1 MISYWSEGD
10 NVSGVL
16 RTRKNTPDSAA
27 AVVRFED
34 SDGRSIEIGIIT
46 KFLSVGDIVLAE
58 ESGGYRI
65 FRSTN
70 DGETFVL
77 LDGGEDTLELV
88 GCGTNRFYARYG
100 NGEKVY
106 SDDGVNWRNAE
117 NINASNWSVF
127 NASGVD
133 YISCSA
139 YDEDLRNGLLERK
152 KFVIIKNQ
160 MKFDHDGRIFE
171 KLCINDRGDIVCISG
186 MDGKSLLIGRTFRN
200 GDDYGDI
207 EYIEY
212 PYVGGM
218 VFSGAHVVD
227 EDIVLSPYGG
237 MTAVRIAG
245 AYNRSSKTEIK
256 FIDISTALNNEI
268 NVFGGFGDANDR
280 ILMYPSDG
288 NAILVYDKVNS
299 KFHRLYSFDSTMTLS
314 DCDSVGFDRSSNA
327 ILSPRSS
334 SINGQIKF
342 SVTKFDDRLDYGI
355 VEIDEGFPILVTYV
369 RLNTYFD
376 SSDVHGDVY
385 KIVFTFL
392 NDQNGRSVSMISAP
406 FNLQPDG
413 TFEFSNW
420 NAVNEIGYAEGIYI
434 VNGKS
439 IKYGFRSS
447 DTTPK
452 FTIEKL
458 FSGYAQNST
467 NTGGLRIDII
477 APSKEERDNVVVR
490 YGLAGGHGELCVY
503 GDIESGDND
512 YKMELD

>member
-1 MISYWSEGD
+1 M
-10 NVSGVL
+10 
-16 RTRKNTPDSAA
+16 
-27 AVVRFED
+27 
-34 SDGRSIEIGIIT
+34 
-46 KFLSVGDIVLAE
+46 AE

-106 SDDGVNWRNAE
+106 SDDGVNWKNAE

-133 YISCSA
+133 YISCST
-139 YDEDLRNGLLERK
+139 YDEDLSNGLLEKK
-152 KFVIIKNQ
+152 KFILIKNQ
-160 MKFDHDGRIFE
+160 MKFDHDGRVFE

-237 MTAVRIAG
+237 MTAVRITG

-299 KFHRLYSFDSTMTLS
+299 KFHRLYSFDSAMTLS
-314 DCDSVGFDRSSNA
+314 GALTKFTPNA
-327 ILSPRSS
+327 LSTAPRLSP
-334 SINGQIKF
+334 
-342 SVTKFDDRLDYGI
+342 
-355 VEIDEGFPILVTYV
+355 
-369 RLNTYFD
+369 
-376 SSDVHGDVY
+376 
-385 KIVFTFL
+385 
-392 NDQNGRSVSMISAP
+392 GRSLNFVLMISA
-406 FNLQPDG
+406 
-413 TFEFSNW
+413 
-420 NAVNEIGYAEGIYI
+420 
-434 VNGKS
+434 
-439 IKYGFRSS
+439 RSS
-447 DTTPK
+447 PAK
-452 FTIEKL
+452 SEFANSRLCGRSISFASSMSSRRVSLSGPSIET
-458 FSGYAQNST
+458 SS
-467 NTGGLRIDII
+467 
-477 APSKEERDNVVVR
+477 AP
-490 YGLAGGHGELCVY
+490 
-503 GDIESGDND
+503 
-512 YKMELD
+512 